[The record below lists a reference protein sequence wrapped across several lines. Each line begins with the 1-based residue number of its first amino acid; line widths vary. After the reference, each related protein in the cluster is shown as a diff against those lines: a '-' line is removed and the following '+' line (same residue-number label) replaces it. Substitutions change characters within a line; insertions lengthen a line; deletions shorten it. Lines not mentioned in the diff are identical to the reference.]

1 MNPMSDPRFV
11 SSLADAIV
19 AFIAEKRNIG
29 YRYVSEVDYLRMFD
43 RHLVAISHTG
53 SDLPKEV
60 VRGWVAKRSHE
71 SGKTHKNRLCIVSQL
86 ARFLVRH
93 GGDAYVPDSRMRPV
107 ERSNFAP
114 WIFTRGQ
121 VARFLAATSVLGRNR
136 LASLRHLVMPELFR
150 VLYGCGLRCGEALRL
165 TVRDVD
171 LHDGILTIRE
181 GKFRQD
187 RLVLVAPGLLNRLRA
202 YAETVGRRPSDAIF
216 FPAPHRGAYSRSTIY
231 DTFRCL
237 LRTAGIPHGGRGV
250 GPRLHDLRAS
260 FAVHRL
266 EAWYREG
273 ADLSA
278 KLVVLSTY
286 MGHRDLAG
294 TQRYLRL
301 TQAIFPHL
309 NERFEQA
316 YGHVLPRLEVP

>member
-1 MNPMSDPRFV
+1 MSDPRFV

-19 AFIAEKRNIG
+19 SFIAEKRNIG
-29 YRYVSEVDYLRMFD
+29 YRYESEVNYLRVFD
-43 RHLVAISHTG
+43 RHLVAIGHTG
-53 SDLPKEV
+53 SGLPKEV
-60 VRGWVAKRSHE
+60 VQGWVAKRAHE
-71 SGKTHKNRLCIVSQL
+71 SEKTHQHRLNIVSL
-86 ARFLVRH
+86 FARFLVRQ
-93 GGDAYVPDSRMRPV
+93 GGDAYVPDSRMGPV
-107 ERSNFAP
+107 ARKNFAP

-121 VARFLAATSVLGRNR
+121 VGRFLAATSVLGRNR
-136 LASLRHLVMPELFR
+136 PASLRHLVMPELFR

-171 LHDGILTIRE
+171 LYDGILTIRE

-187 RLVLVAPGLLNRLRA
+187 RLVPVAPGLLNRLRVYVEA
-202 YAETVGRRPSDAIF
+202 VGRRPSDAIF
-216 FPAPHRGAYSRSTIY
+216 FPAPHRGAYSRGTIY
-231 DTFRCL
+231 CTFRCL
-237 LRTAGIPHGGRGV
+237 LRAAGIPHGGRGV

-273 ADLSA
+273 ADLGT
-278 KLVVLSTY
+278 KLVVLSAY
-286 MGHRDLAG
+286 MGHRNLAG

-316 YGHVLPRLEVP
+316 YGHVLPELEAP